1 MHIPTKF
8 LLPSTM
14 RLLESVG
21 ICVLEYKRKPIEM
34 IVFQWGFWEI
44 TESIVVPPGIVFYSQ
59 VAVYHHFSEMKKG

>member
-34 IVFQWGFWEI
+34 IVFQWALRNYRFDSGATRNRI
-44 TESIVVPPGIVFYSQ
+44 
-59 VAVYHHFSEMKKG
+59 

>member
-14 RLLESVG
+14 RLLESAG

-34 IVFQWGFWEI
+34 TEFQWALRNYRIDSGATRNRDLFP
-44 TESIVVPPGIVFYSQ
+44 SG
-59 VAVYHHFSEMKKG
+59 